1 MGNNKEPKSNDL
13 LDRSLLPTQGDYISG
28 EVDLTNCEKEPIH
41 IPGMIQ
47 PHGVLL
53 SVFQDDNNSVAQ
65 CSRNTEDLLGIPPDE
80 LLGRPLENLIGRE
93 QVALVFGAEFKEDPL
108 KLHYVDLRIEV
119 RGEPRPFCG
128 ILHESEGMV
137 ILELEPVFAEEGL
150 SFNDFEWMQSFFSRV
165 KLTANRKEASQIAAE
180 QVRDILG
187 YDRVMIYEFDE
198 EWNGKV
204 IAEAK
209 NPEITAYVGQHYP
222 ASDIP
227 KQARELY
234 LRNWLRTIVNANY
247 IPVDIVPPL
256 NPLTNK
262 PLNLSLSILRSVSP
276 VHLEYMRNMGV
287 GASMT
292 ISLIHDNQLWG
303 LIACHHSVPKYV
315 PHRLRNLCNFLGS
328 FFSSELYQRQRLD
341 DYDAELQ
348 AKEHLNRIVGIFIGN
363 STASQILE
371 QLHEEQRSLME
382 VMDAEG
388 AAVLYQDRLVLFGRT
403 PTQDQVEDLAAWISG
418 KAVDLNYHTSRLSLE
433 YEPAKLYK
441 DTASGVV
448 YLGLSQNHES
458 YIMWFRPEAVQVVE
472 WGGDPSKPV
481 TQEEDG
487 LRLSPRKSFEKWKQI
502 VESTSLPWKTRELR
516 VLSDLKTI
524 VLKETR
530 DQLRQSE
537 EKALINLRISRE
549 NEKRYLQLMETSPVA
564 FLVVTGGQIAFYNQQ
579 ASVLFRAS
587 DGKTAGLE
595 KVDFMSLVHEESRNE
610 VLSYV
615 SGANNFKTPLI
626 SVQARFHLLDGSLQM
641 LEMTIAQVIF
651 QGKDALYVI
660 AREREDQVTGGTSYL
675 EVTKQ
680 LQSFLT
686 TDPVTELPNRD
697 YFKDML
703 TEEWA
708 KAPVGETASLL
719 IIDIDNFKLYNAMF
733 GLQTGDIC
741 LQWVAEVVKAYG
753 SQHGAFTARYI
764 GGSFA
769 MYTHGDMAAG
779 TKALAEQIRQ
789 GVLDVQIPLNMP
801 EIEEFISVSV
811 GVATAEVSEH
821 GSPDELVRYAERA
834 LRMAKNAGKNQVV
847 VLDQM

>member
-1 MGNNKEPKSNDL
+1 MGNNKESKSNDL
-13 LDRSLLPTQGDYISG
+13 LNRSLVPTQGDYISG
-28 EVDLTNCEKEPIH
+28 EADLTNCEKEPIH

-53 SVFQDDNNSVAQ
+53 SVFQDDNKSVAQ

-80 LLGRPLENLIGRE
+80 LLGRPLEFLFGGE

-137 ILELEPVFAEEGL
+137 ILELEPVFAEEGPNI
-150 SFNDFEWMQSFFSRV
+150 NDFEWVQSFFSRV
-165 KLTANRKEASQIAAE
+165 KLTANRKEARQIAAE

-198 EWNGKV
+198 EYNGKV

-209 NPEITAYVGQHYP
+209 NPEIIAYVGQHYP

-227 KQARELY
+227 RQARELY

-363 STASQILE
+363 SAASQILE
-371 QLHEEQRSLME
+371 QLHEEQRSLLE

-388 AAVLYQDRLVLFGRT
+388 AAVLYQDRLVMFGRT
-403 PTQDQVEDLAAWISG
+403 PTQDQVQDLAAWISR

-502 VESTSLPWKTRELR
+502 VEYTSQPWKTRELR
-516 VLSDLKTI
+516 ALSDLKTI
-524 VLKETR
+524 VLKETKN
-530 DQLRQSE
+530 QLRQTE

-564 FLVVTGGQIAFYNQQ
+564 FLVVTGGQIVFYNQQ

-587 DGKTAGLE
+587 DGKKAGLE
-595 KVDFMSLVHEESRNE
+595 RVDFMSLVHEESRNE
-610 VLSYV
+610 VRSYI

-697 YFKDML
+697 YFKDVL

-708 KAPVGETASLL
+708 KAPVGEAASLL
-719 IIDIDNFKLYNAMF
+719 IVDIDNFKLYNAMF

-753 SQHGAFTARYI
+753 SQQGAFTARYI

-769 MYTHGDMAAG
+769 MYAFGDMAAG
-779 TKALAEQIRQ
+779 TGALAEQIRQ

-801 EIEEFISVSV
+801 EIGEFISVSV
-811 GVATAEVSEH
+811 GLATAAVSEH

-834 LRMAKNAGKNQVV
+834 LRLAKNAGKNQVV
-847 VLDQM
+847 VLDM